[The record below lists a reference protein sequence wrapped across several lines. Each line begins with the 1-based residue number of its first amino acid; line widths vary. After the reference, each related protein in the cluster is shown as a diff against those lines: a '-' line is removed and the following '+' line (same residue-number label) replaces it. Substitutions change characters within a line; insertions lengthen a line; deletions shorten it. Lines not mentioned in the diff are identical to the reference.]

1 RVLRS
6 RIGLVDEARRGEACD
21 RVLDRRRVDV
31 EIAPDRRLADEAG
44 PVRVEEAERDL
55 FAERVLGTE
64 ARKPRRHRLVEVE
77 LALLDE
83 LSDRDRGEELRDGAE
98 PRERAERE
106 RPVRARVLAYES
118 ARIDDLALV
127 DEHDRETRDA
137 LRIHLSLD
145 RRIERP
151 RDRLVSIDRPEA
163 SLGALVGASDGGG
176 DDPGAQTEEDS
187 ETCSKASQG
196 GDIRS
201 SASRARPSYE
211 SFKHGKL
218 S

>member
-1 RVLRS
+1 
-6 RIGLVDEARRGEACD
+6 
-21 RVLDRRRVDV
+21 
-31 EIAPDRRLADEAG
+31 
-44 PVRVEEAERDL
+44 
-55 FAERVLGTE
+55 
-64 ARKPRRHRLVEVE
+64 E

-106 RPVRARVLAYES
+106 RPVRARVLASES
-118 ARIDDLALV
+118 ARIDDLAPV

-137 LRIHLSLD
+137 LRIQLSLD

-176 DDPGAQTEEDS
+176 DEPGAQTEEDS
-187 ETCSKASQG
+187 ETCSNASQG

-218 S
+218 SPDHVEDRLPIGDGKGPVLRVADFGCRIDSEEVVHRRREIPGRHWIEKRIRAFAVGLPVDVTAFDAATREKHA